1 MKSNTQIANDVNEA
15 KYKSRRAA
23 TSPWMIRLARLGY
36 TVKGIVYVV
45 IGWLAVMVAIGH
57 GGKATDQSGA
67 IQTIN
72 SLPLGKFLLVVVAIG
87 LLGFALWS
95 FIQALFDTEGK
106 GRDAKGIASRIGYAV
121 VGASYALLS
130 YGYRERWK
138 QFYKQNTRLDGTTT
152 ETAARYCPGDNRR
165 HRCSGRRRL
174 PVR

>member
-72 SLPLGKFLLVVVAIG
+72 SLPFGKFLLVIVAIG
-87 LLGFALWS
+87 LLCLIPRARAGMP
-95 FIQALFDTEGK
+95 K
-106 GRDAKGIASRIGYAV
+106 GLLAASAMR
-121 VGASYALLS
+121 
-130 YGYRERWK
+130 
-138 QFYKQNTRLDGTTT
+138 
-152 ETAARYCPGDNRR
+152 
-165 HRCSGRRRL
+165 
-174 PVR
+174 